1 VMQRYYKRTREECFD
16 ADGWFHTGDLVR
28 TDADGFYYFL
38 GRRGSMIKTAGAN
51 VTPAE
56 VENAIARVSRGA
68 TAYVFGV
75 PDPERG
81 QAVVAVIATNDALD
95 ESALRHELK
104 RELSAYKIPK
114 RIIAI
119 APSEIPLLSSGKVD
133 IKRLAAV
140 FDA

>member
-1 VMQRYYKRTREECFD
+1 
-16 ADGWFHTGDLVR
+16 
-28 TDADGFYYFL
+28 
-38 GRRGSMIKTAGAN
+38 
-51 VTPAE
+51 
-56 VENAIARVSRGA
+56 
-68 TAYVFGV
+68 VFGV

-133 IKRLAAV
+133 FKRLAAV
-140 FDA
+140 FDG

>member
-1 VMQRYYKRTREECFD
+1 VRID
-16 ADGWFHTGDLVR
+16 AEGFHH
-28 TDADGFYYFL
+28 FL

-56 VENAIARVSRGA
+56 VEKAIARVSGNL
-68 TAYVFGV
+68 TAYVFGI

-81 QAVVAVIATNDALD
+81 EAVVAVIAISDAFD
-95 ESALRHELK
+95 ESTLRRELK

-114 RIIAI
+114 RIIAV

-133 IKRLAAV
+133 MKRLAAV